1 MTEVK
6 RGMEEAQRYLDVAD
20 ALVKKSLVWIKGSNV
35 QAAKACLERQ
45 AR

>member
-20 ALVKKSLVWIKGSNV
+20 ALVKKSLVWIKGQCAGGKGLS
-35 QAAKACLERQ
+35 LSLIHI
-45 AR
+45 